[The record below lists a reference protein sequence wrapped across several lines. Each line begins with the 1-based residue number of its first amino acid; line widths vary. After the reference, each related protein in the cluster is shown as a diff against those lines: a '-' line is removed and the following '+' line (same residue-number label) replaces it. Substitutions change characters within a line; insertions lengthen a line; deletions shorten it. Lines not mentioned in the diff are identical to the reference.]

1 MIAICMIIVLLIAL
15 KIIQNTAVDSDV
27 QQNQQQNALSTLP
40 SEPEKERVITEIS
53 IMPLTSYNEKTK
65 EEIFEI
71 RKEFVRNSIFKN
83 TEYTPSEYALGQIES
98 NKPWISTNVC
108 NTDGR
113 ANIEGDSEESRFL
126 NNPSVL
132 VAFDFP
138 YNFNLASNKPECN
151 DPKNNL
157 MPIQV
162 EYEESEKIL
171 TVKFEDLSFETPKN
185 KNYLYQLKAI
195 NAVDFGYKYAYIDK
209 TKSDFDEYL
218 YFTEENNI
226 TNQITELK
234 DFIHLGNSCG
244 IEGGCNNGS
253 PNQPM
258 LQFKLYPYENRPNKD
273 AVIYIK
279 FWKEMPQN
287 SNASPDFVEKIIIV
301 PDVE

>member
-1 MIAICMIIVLLIAL
+1 MICLVIVLLIAL
-15 KIIQNTAVDSDV
+15 KIIQNSATEPSIEQIQVP
-27 QQNQQQNALSTLP
+27 STT
-40 SEPEKERVITEIS
+40 SSKEEKERIITEIS
-53 IMPLTSYNEKTK
+53 VIPPNFYNDKTK
-65 EEIFEI
+65 EEILEV
-71 RKEFVRNSIFKN
+71 RKEFVKISIFKDID
-83 TEYTPSEYALGQIES
+83 YTPSEYALGQIES

-108 NTDGR
+108 NVDGH
-113 ANIEGDSEESRFL
+113 ANIDGESEESRFL

-138 YNFNLASNKPECN
+138 YRFDISADKPECT
-151 DPKNNL
+151 DYKNNL
-157 MPIQV
+157 MPVKI
-162 EYEESEKIL
+162 EYEESEKTL

-209 TKSDFDEYL
+209 TKSDFSEYL

-234 DFIHLGNSCG
+234 DYIHLGNSCG
-244 IEGGCNNGS
+244 VEGGCNNGS

-258 LQFKLYPYENRPNKD
+258 LQFKLFPYENRPNKD
-273 AVIYIK
+273 TVIYIK
-279 FWKEMPQN
+279 FWKAMPQN
-287 SNASPDFVEKIIIV
+287 SNASPDFVEKIIIM